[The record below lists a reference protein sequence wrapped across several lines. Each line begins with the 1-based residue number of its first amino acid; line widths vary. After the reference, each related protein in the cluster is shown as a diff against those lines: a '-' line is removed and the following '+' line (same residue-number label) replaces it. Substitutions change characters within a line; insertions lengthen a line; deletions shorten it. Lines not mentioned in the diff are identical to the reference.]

1 MTSRILTASFY
12 PNVSAAQ
19 GVAEKKEKEGKNKR
33 NNLKIG
39 NKVANFKLNI
49 EERDYFCEGGRFDP
63 LTTCE

>member
-1 MTSRILTASFY
+1 MFQLHKAS
-12 PNVSAAQ
+12 Q
-19 GVAEKKEKEGKNKR
+19 KKRKKKERIKEER

-49 EERDYFCEGGRFDP
+49 EERDYFYEGGRFDP

>member
-1 MTSRILTASFY
+1 MFQLHKAS
-12 PNVSAAQ
+12 Q
-19 GVAEKKEKEGKNKR
+19 KKRKKKERIKEER

>member
-1 MTSRILTASFY
+1 MFQLHKAS
-12 PNVSAAQ
+12 Q
-19 GVAEKKEKEGKNKR
+19 KKRKKKERIKEEI